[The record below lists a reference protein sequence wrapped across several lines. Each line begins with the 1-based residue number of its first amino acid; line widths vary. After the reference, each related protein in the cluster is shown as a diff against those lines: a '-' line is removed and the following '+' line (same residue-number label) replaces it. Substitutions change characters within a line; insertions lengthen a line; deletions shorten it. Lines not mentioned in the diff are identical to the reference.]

1 VHACSMQQA
10 FAQENAARAFTLT
23 SHFKKHIKDERRKC
37 PSGLEDVAELVR
49 AATAAHAL
57 YAHVGTSCRAR
68 ARESRPIEGVVP
80 SGILR
85 GRVQADGGGPAPAA
99 ARGAAAHL
107 EAR

>member
-1 VHACSMQQA
+1 MQQA

-37 PSGLEDVAELVR
+37 PSGLEDVAELAR
-49 AATAAHAL
+49 AAIAAHASDML
-57 YAHVGTSCRAR
+57 ELERRAALAPGSRGRSRVGCH
-68 ARESRPIEGVVP
+68 
-80 SGILR
+80 SGTLR
-85 GRVQADGGGPAPAA
+85 GRAQADGGGPAPAA